1 MDRRGTPLSVQYE
14 LDSLCIQE
22 GCDLNSS
29 KPTKTTKYELDSSC
43 DKDNPGKLIP
53 ILTCEKKN
61 GLNKL
66 SANDTSNK
74 KQTSDC
80 SSVAE
85 NLIAKINE
93 RQFCD
98 TNIETNVTMVTFHQ
112 NNLNDKFKN
121 TKDNVK
127 IRNSMET
134 GSKLDH
140 LYDINVKVEKDE
152 EHQSKLSD
160 CSSENNSDNYS
171 ARAEL
176 AIKIECNDWTLNAHD
191 DSNNKTDSVE
201 NITNNVILQNPFE
214 KAIAINLNKVKQ
226 EVNDDGTTSEG
237 KQVDRHTVEKTISI
251 HEIKQE
257 VHDVIR
263 SFNEQT
269 PFFKDGQ
276 TGDDAVADDGDEG
289 QIHMYIQD
297 NSPLKKKCSQIN
309 GKKNVEC
316 GVCHKLFSAKY
327 IYIHRKIHKD
337 DTYICTYCGKGFKIK
352 GSLNCHVKIHTGD
365 NPHKCDQCGKTYR
378 RSDLLKTHMIQHSGY
393 SPHKCDVCGKCF
405 TLKSRLKRHLIIHS
419 GEKPFKCSVCDQGF
433 TQRHHMTEHMIT
445 HTGVKKFCCNFCGK
459 SFGIK
464 STLTKHLRIHNDDRQ
479 YKCRICG
486 KGFITSFN
494 LKVHERIHSGEKP
507 YSCVVCFKRF
517 ANSCHLNEHLTVHTK
532 EKRHRCQECGKSFST
547 SSKVTRHMLT
557 HTGQKP
563 FICHICGGRYSQKG
577 HLTEHERTHTNDY
590 PYRCSKCDQGFVS
603 KSKLDSHEMKHLT
616 SSAYK
621 CTICGGIFSTKD
633 DKLIHFRKD
642 HADEY
647 KFDCTQCLEVYRQE
661 KQLEQHMRSHLG
673 IKPYKCEICNK
684 HFTQT
689 SSLNLH
695 LKIHTGEKKFSC
707 EICDKLFRTK
717 HGLRKHSLT
726 HTRVKDPGEECETC
740 GIMFRNKQALQCHMH
755 THNKDYFNSTRK

>member
-1 MDRRGTPLSVQYE
+1 MSYLFA
-14 LDSLCIQE
+14 
-22 GCDLNSS
+22 
-29 KPTKTTKYELDSSC
+29 
-43 DKDNPGKLIP
+43 GKLIP

-66 SANDTSNK
+66 SANDTSNE

-127 IRNSMET
+127 IGNSMET

-140 LYDINVKVEKDE
+140 LYDIKVKDE

-160 CSSENNSDNYS
+160 CSSENNSDNCS

-289 QIHMYIQD
+289 QINMYIQG
-297 NSPLKKKCSQIN
+297 IN
-309 GKKNVEC
+309 MIKN
-316 GVCHKLFSAKY
+316 
-327 IYIHRKIHKD
+327 IHA
-337 DTYICTYCGKGFKIK
+337 F
-352 GSLNCHVKIHTGD
+352 V
-365 NPHKCDQCGKTYR
+365 
-378 RSDLLKTHMIQHSGY
+378 
-393 SPHKCDVCGKCF
+393 
-405 TLKSRLKRHLIIHS
+405 
-419 GEKPFKCSVCDQGF
+419 
-433 TQRHHMTEHMIT
+433 
-445 HTGVKKFCCNFCGK
+445 
-459 SFGIK
+459 GI
-464 STLTKHLRIHNDDRQ
+464 
-479 YKCRICG
+479 
-486 KGFITSFN
+486 
-494 LKVHERIHSGEKP
+494 
-507 YSCVVCFKRF
+507 
-517 ANSCHLNEHLTVHTK
+517 
-532 EKRHRCQECGKSFST
+532 
-547 SSKVTRHMLT
+547 
-557 HTGQKP
+557 
-563 FICHICGGRYSQKG
+563 
-577 HLTEHERTHTNDY
+577 
-590 PYRCSKCDQGFVS
+590 
-603 KSKLDSHEMKHLT
+603 
-616 SSAYK
+616 
-621 CTICGGIFSTKD
+621 
-633 DKLIHFRKD
+633 
-642 HADEY
+642 
-647 KFDCTQCLEVYRQE
+647 
-661 KQLEQHMRSHLG
+661 LG
-673 IKPYKCEICNK
+673 CK
-684 HFTQT
+684 
-689 SSLNLH
+689 
-695 LKIHTGEKKFSC
+695 
-707 EICDKLFRTK
+707 
-717 HGLRKHSLT
+717 
-726 HTRVKDPGEECETC
+726 
-740 GIMFRNKQALQCHMH
+740 
-755 THNKDYFNSTRK
+755 